1 MSDRRRA
8 AIAFAL
14 LCAFAS
20 WSALALPSS
29 VSAQQVEPAALSCAN
44 EALPPA
50 ILDGPA
56 MLPRKKVL
64 KTVVVAAPNAKL
76 TLAVAATSAT
86 RELGLMCVTRLRSRA
101 GMIFV
106 FSQSGEWDFWM
117 KNTLVSLD
125 MIWVAADGTVKNVA
139 ANVPPSTLTT
149 PDEDVARRSGDGLYV
164 IELSAGEAAA
174 DQIIAGAKLGLPAH
188 GLH

>member
-1 MSDRRRA
+1 MRDRRRA
-8 AIAFAL
+8 GAAFAL
-14 LCAFAS
+14 RCAFAAL
-20 WSALALPSS
+20 SAPLLGLVLPSP
-29 VSAQQVEPAALSCAN
+29 VSAPAALSCAN
-44 EALPPA
+44 EALPAA

-56 MLPRKKVL
+56 TLAPKKLL

-86 RELGLMCVTRLRSRA
+86 RELGLMCVTRLRPRT

-106 FSQSGEWDFWM
+106 FSRSGEWDFWM
-117 KNTLVSLD
+117 KNTLISLD
-125 MIWVAADGTVKNVA
+125 MIWVAADGTVKSVA
-139 ANVPPSTLTT
+139 ANVPPSTLRT

-174 DQIIAGAKLGLPAH
+174 DQIVAGAKLGLPAH
-188 GLH
+188 GLY